1 MREWW
6 SKVDKRKLIQ
16 CILFVCMVG
25 LCIYTFTHPVYATD
39 DAAISIDIA
48 STDGSGSL
56 SSLDVM
62 FLLVMLSVLP
72 SMVLICT
79 CFTRII
85 IVFSLV
91 RSALGTQQSP
101 PNQVLI
107 GLALFMTLFIMQ
119 PTVDRMVNEA
129 YEPFKAGEI
138 TSEEAFQVAQ
148 VPLKEFMLKQV
159 DKSSLNLFLEIS
171 NETVDVSEDGT
182 LNESMM
188 ELPFS
193 VVAPAFAT
201 SELKRAFTMGFLI
214 FLPFVVIDLV
224 VSSTLMSMG
233 MVMLPPASIALPFKI
248 LVFVLANGWEL
259 LISTLI
265 KSFRI

>member
-1 MREWW
+1 MRKWW
-6 SKVDKRKLIQ
+6 SNVDKKKLIQ
-16 CILFVCMVG
+16 CLLVVFMVG
-25 LCIYTFTHPVYATD
+25 LCVFAFTQSVHATD
-39 DAAISIDIA
+39 DATVSIDIA

-56 SSLDVM
+56 STLDIM
-62 FLLVMLSVLP
+62 FILVLLTILP
-72 SMVLICT
+72 SMILVCT

-107 GLALFMTLFIMQ
+107 GLAMFMTLFIMQ
-119 PTVDRMVNEA
+119 PTINTMITEA
-129 YEPFKAGEI
+129 YEPFKEGEI
-138 TSEEAFQVAQ
+138 TSEEAFEIAK

-171 NETVDVSEDGT
+171 GETVEVSEDGT
-182 LNESMM
+182 LNDSMM
-188 ELPFS
+188 ELPFT

-201 SELKRAFTMGFLI
+201 SEIKRAFIMGFMI
-214 FLPFVVIDLV
+214 YIPFVVIDLV

-233 MVMLPPASIALPFKI
+233 MVMLPPSSIALPFKI
-248 LVFVLANGWEL
+248 LVFVLADGWNL
-259 LISTLI
+259 LISTLV
-265 KSFRI
+265 KSFNI